1 MGADHR
7 QALFGRDPD
16 SAFLSEV
23 YELAVSLC
31 ATPSPGFPHLQ
42 SYKLQRAIVLAE
54 NGQKADAQKYC
65 DSIAASIKAW
75 NKPSPYFH
83 PGFFGGLE
91 DLSAR
96 LSMSPKDSSPS
107 AGKWIPKFS
116 SDTVSNSLWGTFN
129 KFVAGEEE
137 ETSSTAGGEGIM
149 VDAVAGPFA
158 KIAESG
164 NVSPEISRVQSGV
177 DLYSAYNNTP
187 SYIPTPPVT
196 VKPASQAA
204 DRYAPTNSYQ
214 PKSSHYEPPVN
225 QRASSGAAYKP
236 TSYGGG
242 YEPSPSPY
250 APQQQTVNPYDSPVP
265 SSVSTGYPG
274 TSTHDSRSSFE
285 DAASS
290 ITKPET
296 TESSASEPHPSSG
309 GYQPPSTE
317 FTPYEPDN
325 SGDENE
331 DDKPKP
337 KKSFMDDDDEFTK
350 KADEQARKLQEEEAK
365 KRADEEKKNAAQG
378 IFPRITP
385 VDLSTSSNFLDE
397 GKKGW
402 FGSWFGK
409 KDANQ
414 PGPIKAKLG
423 EESSFVYDPDLK
435 RWVNKKAGD
444 TTAPAPKPAPPPK
457 RASTPASQPSSTPST
472 PGFPPS
478 GTSSAPPTSG
488 LHAPP
493 PPFGRSPTPSS
504 VPSTSTPPPPSG
516 PPAGPPGAGPP
527 SRPPT
532 SMSQRATI
540 GDTIDDL
547 LGPPGAPASRRS
559 TPGGGKKR
567 AKSRYVEVI
576 PGQS

>member
-1 MGADHR
+1 M
-7 QALFGRDPD
+7 
-16 SAFLSEV
+16 LSEV

-54 NGQKADAQKYC
+54 NGQKGDAQKYC
-65 DSIAASIKAW
+65 DSIAASIKVW

-158 KIAESG
+158 KMTGSG
-164 NVSPEISRVQSGV
+164 NVSPEISRVQSSV

-187 SYIPTPPVT
+187 GYISTPPVT

-204 DRYAPTNSYQ
+204 NRYAPTNSYQ
-214 PKSSHYEPPVN
+214 PKSSHYDPVVS
-225 QRASSGAAYKP
+225 QRAASGTYQP

-242 YEPSPSPY
+242 YEPSPSPQ
-250 APQQQTVNPYDSPVP
+250 APQQQIVNPYDSPVP

-274 TSTHDSRSSFE
+274 TSTYDSRSSFE
-285 DAASS
+285 DAVSS

-296 TESSASEPHPSSG
+296 TESSASEPHPPNG

-325 SGDENE
+325 SDNENE
-331 DDKPKP
+331 DGKPKP

-350 KADEQARKLQEEEAK
+350 NTNEQARKLQEAEAK
-365 KRADEEKKNAAQG
+365 RKADEEKKNAAQG
-378 IFPRITP
+378 IFPLITS
-385 VDLSTSSNFLDE
+385 VNLGAGSNFLGE

-402 FGSWFGK
+402 FGGWFGK
-409 KDANQ
+409 KDPNQ
-414 PGPIKAKLG
+414 QGPIKAKLG
-423 EESSFVYDPDLK
+423 EESTFVYDPDLK

-444 TTAPAPKPAPPPK
+444 TAATAPKPAPPPK
-457 RASTPASQPSSTPST
+457 RASTPTSQPSSTPST
-472 PGFPPS
+472 PGFPPL

-493 PPFGRSPTPSS
+493 PPPGRSSTPSS
-504 VPSTSTPPPPSG
+504 IPSTSTPPPPSG
-516 PPAGPPGAGPP
+516 PPVPTPPMGPPGAGLP

-532 SMSQRATI
+532 SMSQRATT

-547 LGPPGAPASRRS
+547 LGPPGAPVSRRS
-559 TPGGGKKR
+559 TPGGKKR
-567 AKSRYVEVI
+567 GKSRYVEVI